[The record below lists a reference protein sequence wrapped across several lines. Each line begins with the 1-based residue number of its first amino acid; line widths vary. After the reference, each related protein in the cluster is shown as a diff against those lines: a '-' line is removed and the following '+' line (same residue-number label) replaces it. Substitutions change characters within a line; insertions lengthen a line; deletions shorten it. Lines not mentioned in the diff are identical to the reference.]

1 MSGSLEHFAPI
12 LQVLERTFR
21 LLERRVPPPKR
32 RVWKDGFVFR
42 CVECTIHQAIVQK
55 LARIISGLYAIQTL
69 LEKGLF
75 QEQGVIQRTI
85 DEIQEDVIFLSLGI
99 IRGALTPLHHGY
111 LEHFYAEEFSDPSK
125 VIESHQSR
133 GMVRRAKI
141 RDYVN
146 QDLGADSSRAN
157 TGGRVITKAYSGFV
171 HAASPHI
178 MDIYGGMPP

>member
-32 RVWKDGFVFR
+32 RVGKDGFVFR

-99 IRGALTPLHHGY
+99 IRLHLHPCITVTSNTFMLKSSPILQKLSNPIKVGAW
-111 LEHFYAEEFSDPSK
+111 
-125 VIESHQSR
+125 
-133 GMVRRAKI
+133 
-141 RDYVN
+141 
-146 QDLGADSSRAN
+146 
-157 TGGRVITKAYSGFV
+157 SGEPKF
-171 HAASPHI
+171 AT
-178 MDIYGGMPP
+178 M